1 MLLLWCQLVLLGHVL
16 GLKHRNKASASL
28 KCPVFLLLT
37 TGIPPHTV
45 SLINMR
51 KGVTAYYTK
60 ISSNVPVV
68 EWEAGQGGVE
78 TYETNKV
85 EFSAKVVENSR
96 EKPFDNLLR
105 TKAN

>member
-1 MLLLWCQLVLLGHVL
+1 MSRIFITDDGD
-16 GLKHRNKASASL
+16 S
-28 KCPVFLLLT
+28 PT
-37 TGIPPHTV
+37 HTS

-68 EWEAGQGGVE
+68 EWVAGGSGGE

-85 EFSAKVVENSR
+85 EFSAKVVENPY
-96 EKPFDNLLR
+96 ENLLR